1 MLPTIRNSLGGI
13 LQIAVHQSVTEPE
26 RHRQIRE
33 LIQRNANASS
43 VTELAQIANEIAP
56 YVNMSLSH
64 RQARLVNALLMVYGN
79 VSPVSEAEE
88 AELLRSLASTC

>member
-26 RHRQIRE
+26 RHRQICE
-33 LIQRNANASS
+33 LIQRNASASS

-64 RQARLVNALLMVYGN
+64 RQARLINALLRVYGEI
-79 VSPVSEAEE
+79 PLTSEAEE
-88 AELLRSLASTC
+88 AELLRSLAGTC